1 MIESIV
7 KAFYSIIVNLTGLL
21 YNWICD
27 LFEIFYVL
35 CGIQL
40 FSDNDYNNIVQKIY
54 VILGLVMM
62 FVLIYSLLLAVI
74 DPDKYAK
81 GDNSFPKLIQ
91 NVIVSLIIIVV
102 LPTVF
107 NAAFSFQNSLLK
119 YEVIPKLILG
129 DTSDLVKVEGI
140 NDPDTISMPKM
151 NVDGVEASGGRA
163 VAFYTF
169 KTFLTYDMNNDDN
182 KCESDYETCRDAVTA
197 EKASITVADVDSA
210 VLASSRDFS
219 HYSMFSGA
227 LYDGQLK
234 FDFFISIAAGIFII
248 YVLLNFCFDMA
259 LRVIKLAFYQI
270 IAPIPVICRIL
281 PGGKFKDVF
290 SKWVKQVISLFI
302 EVFVRI
308 LAITMGV
315 YLIAL
320 IADKWDK
327 GFPGIEVLDPLPKQ
341 IVLALLI
348 MSVVMFIKQIPKII
362 GDLFGLDTGGMKLG
376 LMDKLA
382 AGGGLMA
389 ASVAGA
395 GADMFLKNGV
405 NAVKNFHDTKGQKF
419 GTRAKAFAAGVGS
432 TLAGTVSGQVRAG
445 IGSRKA
451 KNFGDVKKAVVS
463 ASDAATA
470 KREKRSNYSAQHGG
484 VAGSIW
490 GHITDSVT
498 SVGEHFGIESGFKA
512 LQEEQN
518 VYKEGMGFKKKL
530 FDLVSDN
537 KNVLAYQGMKEA
549 AQKRDISEYIKS
561 FEDDINKQGFTNRDQ
576 TGYYKINSIT
586 GQKEYY
592 KDSSGNVVSDFTYSA
607 IEKKAAEIDKY
618 DNAIK
623 LASLQAIQ
631 DKINKGD
638 ERVTAIFSEF
648 ETWQG
653 QHASMDSIAD
663 LNALGGLNASQMS
676 AITAALKTN
685 NSNDIKQV
693 LDAFEGDAL
702 AMSALNIDSLA
713 VMANDKQFKI
723 LEGNVE
729 NRIAKK
735 MEEKKNE

>member
-7 KAFYSIIVNLTGLL
+7 KAFYSIIVNLTGIL

-27 LFEIFYVL
+27 LFDIFYFL

-40 FSDNDYNNIVQKIY
+40 FSDSDYNNIVQKVY

-62 FVLIYSLLLAVI
+62 FVLVYSLLLAVI
-74 DPDKYAK
+74 DPDKFAK
-81 GDNSFPKLIQ
+81 GENSFPKLIQ

-107 NAAFSFQNSLLK
+107 NAVFSFQNSLLK

-151 NVDGVEASGGRA
+151 NVDGVDAPGGRA

-182 KCESDYETCRDAVTA
+182 KCESDYETCRDAVKA
-197 EKASITVADVDSA
+197 ERANLTLADVDSA

-234 FDFFISIAAGIFII
+234 FDFFISIAAAIFII

-270 IAPIPVICRIL
+270 IAPVPVICRII

-320 IADKWDK
+320 IADK
-327 GFPGIEVLDPLPKQ
+327 FNSGIPSLEGLSILKKQ

-389 ASVAGA
+389 ASAIGAGTTAFARNAVNKYKNKRNWQNDDGKYTFGSIAKNLGAGILSAGA
-395 GADMFLKNGV
+395 GAISGNVRGLK
-405 NAVKNFHDTKGQKF
+405 AAKG
-419 GTRAKAFAAGVGS
+419 AKSAA
-432 TLAGTVSGQVRAG
+432 
-445 IGSRKA
+445 
-451 KNFGDVKKAVVS
+451 DVKKS
-463 ASDAATA
+463 ASAAATA
-470 KREKRSNYSAQHGG
+470 AVEKREKRANYIAKHGG
-484 VAGSIW
+484 FGGAIL
-490 GHITDSVT
+490 GHITDAGNDVASWAGIGNIEDLKRENAAMDEITKSRKNLEDNVKT
-498 SVGEHFGIESGFKA
+498 YIEKQMADGETTFGVGNHDLNPLINLFDMIEKA
-512 LQEEQN
+512 KITGEKQNGKNLRELQHEYDN
-518 VYKEGMGFKKKL
+518 KMKELVGKGCDELLVSKKKWL
-530 FDLVSDN
+530 SYSDEIRAEFGEGR
-537 KNVLAYQGMKEA
+537 VLAV
-549 AQKRDISEYIKS
+549 
-561 FEDDINKQGFTNRDQ
+561 T
-576 TGYYKINSIT
+576 YK
-586 GQKEYY
+586 
-592 KDSSGNVVSDFTYSA
+592 GNLNNFGTLPAMEERNMD
-607 IEKKAAEIDKY
+607 
-618 DNAIK
+618 
-623 LASLQAIQ
+623 ASQFGQ
-631 DKINKGD
+631 DKD
-638 ERVTAIFSEF
+638 VT
-648 ETWQG
+648 
-653 QHASMDSIAD
+653 
-663 LNALGGLNASQMS
+663 
-676 AITAALKTN
+676 
-685 NSNDIKQV
+685 IKQI
-693 LDAFEGDAL
+693 DAFEIKDAIKRHR
-702 AMSALNIDSLA
+702 SD
-713 VMANDKQFKI
+713 NDVEIATKKQ
-723 LEGNVE
+723 
-729 NRIAKK
+729 
-735 MEEKKNE
+735 EKKEDNK

>member
-40 FSDNDYNNIVQKIY
+40 FSDSDYNNIVQKVY

-91 NVIVSLIIIVV
+91 NVIVSLVIIVV
-102 LPTVF
+102 LPTIF

-151 NVDGVEASGGRA
+151 NVDGVEAPGGRA

-182 KCESDYETCRDAVTA
+182 KCESDYETCRDAVKA
-197 EKASITVADVDSA
+197 EKANLTLAEVDDA

-234 FDFFISIAAGIFII
+234 FDLFISVAAAIFII

-270 IAPIPVICRIL
+270 IAPVPVICRIL

-320 IADKWDK
+320 IADK
-327 GFPGIEVLDPLPKQ
+327 FNSGIPSLEGLSFLKKQ

-389 ASVAGA
+389 ASAIGSGLDTVGKRAVSTFK
-395 GADMFLKNGV
+395 D
-405 NAVKNFHDTKGQKF
+405 VKNAKGGK
-419 GTRAKAFAAGVGS
+419 GKAKALFG
-432 TLAGTVSGQVRAG
+432 G
-445 IGSRKA
+445 IGSLATGGIAAAARGASAGKGA
-451 KNFGDVKKAVVS
+451 KNMGDVKKAAVTGSDKTAEKYRSRKEKGGFVGS
-463 ASDAATA
+463 ALDKIS
-470 KREKRSNYSAQHGG
+470 
-484 VAGSIW
+484 
-490 GHITDSVT
+490 
-498 SVGEHFGIESGFKA
+498 SVGEHFGITTGAS
-512 LQEEQN
+512 EEQEFYSN
-518 VYKEGMGFKKKL
+518 VRKVDDAADAATKKL
-530 FDLVSDN
+530 LEKDSVYNNN
-537 KNVLAYQGMKEA
+537 KLMKILSGGQYNMSLSAMKERVGNL
-549 AQKRDISEYIKS
+549 QKFD
-561 FEDDINKQGFTNRDQ
+561 
-576 TGYYKINSIT
+576 
-586 GQKEYY
+586 
-592 KDSSGNVVSDFTYSA
+592 
-607 IEKKAAEIDKY
+607 
-618 DNAIK
+618 
-623 LASLQAIQ
+623 
-631 DKINKGD
+631 
-638 ERVTAIFSEF
+638 
-648 ETWQG
+648 
-653 QHASMDSIAD
+653 ASMIGKKFDGLRAGQSFTINNENDYAMYTAT
-663 LNALGGLNASQMS
+663 LKQELGEAEKFLGKE
-676 AITAALKTN
+676 LKTN
-685 NSNDIKQV
+685 IYEGDNGLRFLEMLDVKIEAGSGERILMDQIANTKSMVNELIKENGGTMETLNARTGNSINSVSTYDDMDSFVKKVKQRENDIAVELDKISRNKSNSNQ
-693 LDAFEGDAL
+693 
-702 AMSALNIDSLA
+702 S
-713 VMANDKQFKI
+713 
-723 LEGNVE
+723 
-729 NRIAKK
+729 
-735 MEEKKNE
+735 